1 MNLRTPEAIVALA
14 LDVITPR
21 ALTLTAMVMMLGL
34 AGYAMWQPDYYR
46 LAIVGLWGIFV
57 FLPVVKLET
66 QQKETQ
72 S

>member
-1 MNLRTPEAIVALA
+1 MNLKTPEAMLALA
-14 LDVITPR
+14 LDIITPR
-21 ALTLTAMVMMLGL
+21 VMTMTAMVFMLGIAAWVL
-34 AGYAMWQPDYYR
+34 YQPDTMR
-46 LAIVGLWGIFV
+46 LAVLAIWGIFV